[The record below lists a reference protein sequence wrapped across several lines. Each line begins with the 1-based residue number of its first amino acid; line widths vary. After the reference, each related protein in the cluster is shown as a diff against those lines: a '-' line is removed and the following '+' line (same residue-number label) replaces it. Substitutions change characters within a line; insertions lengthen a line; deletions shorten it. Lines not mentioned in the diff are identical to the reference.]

1 MIKIGVITVARSD
14 YGIYYPVLSRIHA
27 DPQLE
32 LCLMVSGMHLSPEFG
47 MTVDDITN
55 DGFPIVAKVDT
66 LLSSDGPTGISKSM
80 GLGTLGFAEVYD
92 QHRPDILLVLG
103 DRFEMMAAALAA
115 LPFKIPVA
123 HIHGGEL
130 SEGAIDDALRH
141 AITKLSHLHFV
152 ATDECARRVL
162 QLGEQAWRI
171 TVSGAPGLDNLDTVE
186 LLSVEAF
193 EKQYGLSLDPSP
205 LLITYHPVT
214 LEYEQTRWQV
224 EELLAALD
232 TFERPMVF
240 TLPNADTK
248 SRDIIKLIT
257 DFVARHQLRWKFDNL
272 GTRGYFSLMALS
284 AAMVGNSSSGIIEA
298 PSFELPVVN
307 IGRRQQGRTRAKNVI
322 DSGHTRSEI
331 KQAIHK
337 ALRPGFLKALQG
349 LRNPYRC
356 GIASKKIVERLKEV
370 DLNEN
375 LIVKRFHD
383 VDFDLPNG
391 VGSDGLK

>member
-1 MIKIGVITVARSD
+1 
-14 YGIYYPVLSRIHA
+14 
-27 DPQLE
+27 
-32 LCLMVSGMHLSPEFG
+32 MVSGMHLSAEFG
-47 MTVDDITN
+47 YTVQEIMN
-55 DGFPIVAKVDT
+55 DGFPVAAKVDI
-66 LLSSDGPTGISKSM
+66 LLSSDRPAGISKSM
-80 GLGTLGFAEVYD
+80 GLGTIGFAEVYD

-103 DRFEMMAAALAA
+103 DRFEMMTAALAA
-115 LPFKIPVA
+115 LPLKIPVA

-130 SEGAIDDALRH
+130 SEGAFDDALRH
-141 AITKLSHLHFV
+141 AMTKLSHLHFV
-152 ATDECARRVL
+152 ATDEYARRVL

-186 LLSVEAF
+186 MLSMEAF
-193 EKQYGLSLDPSP
+193 EKKYGISLDPAP
-205 LLITYHPVT
+205 LLITFHPVT
-214 LEYEQTRWQV
+214 LEYEQTQWQV
-224 EELLAALD
+224 EELLAALEA
-232 TFERPMVF
+232 FERPMVF

-248 SRDIIKLIT
+248 SREIIQMIT
-257 DFVARHQLRWKFDNL
+257 DFVGRHKLRWKFDNL

-322 DSGHTRSEI
+322 DAGHPRDEI

-337 ALRPGFLKALQG
+337 ALSPEFRKTLQG

-356 GIASKKIVERLKEV
+356 GNASKKIVERLKEV

-383 VDFDLPNG
+383 LDFDLP
-391 VGSDGLK
+391 VGTGSNGLK